1 MENIN
6 KAQLSAALKKALS
19 SEHLWSRDAAKF
31 LNLNPVYISM
41 MLNPKTFDKCGATAW
56 TRLNEW
62 FLTNEPLSDF
72 RIPDGE
78 EIWQPKKQEPNIEG
92 KGVETLPAGK
102 KEKKEKKKKESLE
115 KSKSEQPKQTN
126 HIPDI
131 EKMPEQSSDPRTCY
145 NTKCFCWDIASNRC
159 VKGCIKCDK
168 RQLEQP
174 DLLSIG
180 FIDQNMGYVNQSKEV
195 QAGKELY
202 EQHLEQKEQPVAE
215 QPAEINLYLEEKMI
229 EAAADRIFL
238 KLEKMC
244 VDKGMIKETI
254 AAVPVVSTENTT
266 IRQSI
271 ALDIEI
277 NLIVNGQKVS
287 IG

>member
-56 TRLNEW
+56 IRLNEW
-62 FLTNEPLSDF
+62 FLTNLPISDF
-72 RIPDGE
+72 QFPEGE
-78 EIWQPKKQEPNIEG
+78 AVWQPKKQEPNIEG

-102 KEKKEKKKKESLE
+102 KEKKEKKKKESAVKE
-115 KSKSEQPKQTN
+115 
-126 HIPDI
+126 
-131 EKMPEQSSDPRTCY
+131 
-145 NTKCFCWDIASNRC
+145 IA
-159 VKGCIKCDK
+159 VTEDK
-168 RQLEQP
+168 
-174 DLLSIG
+174 
-180 FIDQNMGYVNQSKEV
+180 
-195 QAGKELY
+195 
-202 EQHLEQKEQPVAE
+202 AE
-215 QPAEINLYLEEKMI
+215 QPAEQPIGPTPEINVFLDERLCD
-229 EAAADRIFL
+229 AAADRIF
-238 KLEKMC
+238 KKW
-244 VDKGMIKETI
+244 VDKGMIKDTI
-254 AAVPVVSTENTT
+254 AALPVVSPSVENTT